1 MSDADQLHELGQKLA
16 DTLTSSYGV
25 ASPGTHLVFLPG
37 GVSVPADIVQSGL
50 INPAQMQT
58 WLAMNFDCPFI
69 MSSADCSVHQKDASH
84 GAASRIYTI
93 AATTARPVGNP
104 QDDNWKRVGGEIAA
118 AQRSLGPPDDQK
130 AIACAP
136 DDWILPANAGYWNK
150 FDSTQTITASA
161 PAPSPQN
168 WLPPRP
174 TVNPQFWMVRSLAA
188 KTMNADPTV
197 VQAGGSAINEIR
209 HREIYTRIAPAEAA
223 AIPSPIFARR
233 DLSASMSRADAP
245 SFVEHAARAS
255 ASNVEMLATETS
267 IAPEIL
273 AENPAVAARSKLT
286 SWSLAAN
293 NGVLSEINQRA
304 LFDTAEPVVNLTTTA
319 SSTIKVHLEHQC
331 VTLGYLIAG
340 QPWWDGVFLADTG
353 WFIPGMARGNL
364 LPAPS
369 EGANGLVYGLPV
381 AIVIVRNLRVSGQW
395 TAEAATALGSKGGT
409 LGPLSLF
416 GAAPS
421 VEADGA
427 VTYAHEGMQVVALLC
442 SAIPILPPVDS
453 PGP

>member
-1 MSDADQLHELGQKLA
+1 MSDADQLQELGQKLSDA
-16 DTLTSSYGV
+16 LIASYGV

-50 INPAQMQT
+50 VNPTQMQT

-69 MSSADCSVHQKDASH
+69 MSSVDCSVHQKDASH
-84 GAASRIYTI
+84 GAASRIYTV
-93 AATTARPVGNP
+93 AASTARPVGNP
-104 QDDNWKRVGGEIAA
+104 QDENWKRVGGEIAA
-118 AQRSLGPPDDQK
+118 AQRSLGPPDQQK
-130 AIACAP
+130 AIACTP
-136 DDWILPANAGYWNK
+136 DDWILPANSGYWNK
-150 FDSTQTITASA
+150 FDSTQTVTASS

-168 WLPPRP
+168 WVPPRP
-174 TVNPQFWMVRSLAA
+174 RVNPEFWMVRSLAA
-188 KTMNADPTV
+188 KTMNTDPTV
-197 VQAGGSAINEIR
+197 VQVGGPAIEERHPEIF
-209 HREIYTRIAPAEAA
+209 TRMAPAEA

-233 DLSASMSRADAP
+233 DLSASMSLADAP
-245 SFVEHAARAS
+245 SFVERAARAS
-255 ASNVEMLATETS
+255 ASNVEMSATETS

-273 AENPAVAARSKLT
+273 VENPAVAARSKST
-286 SWSLAAN
+286 SWCLAADS
-293 NGVLSEINQRA
+293 GVLSEISQTA

-353 WFIPGMARGNL
+353 WFIPGMARGGL

-369 EGANGLVYGLPV
+369 GGANGLVYGLPV

-395 TAEAATALGSKGGT
+395 TAEAAAALGSKGGT

-427 VTYAHEGMQVVALLC
+427 VTYAHERMQVVALLC
-442 SAIPILPPVDS
+442 SAIPILPPVDP